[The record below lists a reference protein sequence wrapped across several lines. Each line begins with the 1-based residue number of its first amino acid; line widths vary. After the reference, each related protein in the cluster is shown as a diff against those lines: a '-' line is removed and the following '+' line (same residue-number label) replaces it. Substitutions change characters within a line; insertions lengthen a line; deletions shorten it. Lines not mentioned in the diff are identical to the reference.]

1 METQTPTAAPVP
13 VVPDFQFAPE
23 RPVALTA
30 KALEMIKEAINQ
42 QKLEGHLLRVAVV
55 GGGCSGFNYDLDLVR
70 EARTGD
76 HTYQMEGVTIAV
88 DAMSSRFLE
97 GTVIDYVESLQGAGF
112 KFNNPKAKSTCGCGS
127 SFSA

>member
-1 METQTPTAAPVP
+1 METQTPTPAPVP

-30 KALEMIKEAINQ
+30 KAVEMITEAINQ

-70 EARTGD
+70 EARAGD
-76 HTYQMEGVTIAV
+76 HTYEMEGVTIAV
-88 DAMSSRFLE
+88 DPMSSRFLE